1 MGSKSTSGPKT
12 SMSTIKRIAS
22 GNVNPGGKKK

>member
-12 SMSTIKRIAS
+12 SMATVKRVA
-22 GNVNPGGKKK
+22 GGKVDGGKKK